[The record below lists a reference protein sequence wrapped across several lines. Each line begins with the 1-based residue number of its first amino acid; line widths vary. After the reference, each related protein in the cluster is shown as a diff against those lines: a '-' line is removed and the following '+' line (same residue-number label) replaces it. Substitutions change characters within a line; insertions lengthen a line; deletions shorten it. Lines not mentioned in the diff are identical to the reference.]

1 MPPTTDALPPEAAL
15 LLACAR
21 VRLAPPDA
29 ETLRRLAERR
39 PDWDRVIG
47 DAARHGVL
55 PLVHEHLRD
64 LDAVPEPA
72 RETLHR
78 LASRIARHNLML
90 TGVLRDVLDLFEREG
105 LPAIPYKGPVLAA
118 SVYGNVALRPF
129 SDLDVLVPPGDAP
142 RARAML
148 TGHGFRFVPEAAGL
162 DEAAAVARGRE
173 YRFERDPGV
182 ILEVQWR
189 VVSASDGWRR
199 FSLAPVWTRL
209 RTTTLARRTVP
220 TLGPEDRLAV
230 LSLHGAHNQWVRLK
244 WIVDVAEVVRGGS
257 VAWETLFANAEA
269 WGIRRPVL
277 LGLALA
283 RDLLGAPLPPE
294 VHARLE
300 ADPALPRLAAMVRR
314 RLFIEPRDPPPELP
328 LFLLRLRENR
338 REKLFFA
345 VRLAFASTPRD
356 AARLPAPLA
365 FLAPLLRPFRLLAL
379 LARRL
384 RPDTDAPKKN
394 RR

>member
-1 MPPTTDALPPEAAL
+1 MPPAADPLPPEAAL

-39 PDWDRVIG
+39 PDWERLIG

-55 PLVHEHLRD
+55 PLVHEHLRG
-64 LDAVPEPA
+64 LDAVPAPA

-78 LASRIARHNLML
+78 LAARIARHNLML
-90 TGVLRDVLDLFEREG
+90 TGVLLDVLDLFEREG

-129 SDLDVLVPPGDAP
+129 SDLDVLIHPEDAP
-142 RARAML
+142 RARALL
-148 TGHGFRFVPEAAGL
+148 TGHGFRFVPEASGL
-162 DEAAAVARGRE
+162 DETAAVRKGRE

-182 ILEVQWR
+182 ILEAQWR

-199 FSLAPVWTRL
+199 FSLAPVWRRL
-209 RTTTLARRTVP
+209 RTTTLARSTTRA
-220 TLGPEDRLAV
+220 LGPEDRLAV

-244 WIVDVAEVVRGGS
+244 WIVDVAEVVRGGT

-277 LGLALA
+277 LGLSLA

-294 VHARLE
+294 VHARL
-300 ADPALPRLAAMVRR
+300 AGDCALPRLAAMVRR
-314 RLFIEPRDPPPELP
+314 RLFTEPRDPPPELP
-328 LFLLRLRENR
+328 LFLLRLRESPGDR
-338 REKLFFA
+338 LRFA
-345 VRLAFASTPRD
+345 ARLAFAPTPQD
-356 AARLPAPLA
+356 AARVPAPLA
-365 FLAPLLRPFRLLAL
+365 FLAPLLRPFRLVAL
-379 LARRL
+379 LTRRL
-384 RPDTDAPKKN
+384 RPDADAQKKN